1 MIVLKDV
8 QNRQGCME
16 ILENWVVAN
25 WYENI
30 ATCVANWYENIIKCV
45 ANWYENIIRLR
56 KCLHLHLYMDYQMM
70 STLLL
75 INKKGWG

>member
-1 MIVLKDV
+1 MTCKGLTTCVA
-8 QNRQGCME
+8 NWY
-16 ILENWVVAN
+16 ENIITCVAN